1 MGQNL
6 TTTLRQR
13 QSPLQ
18 YLLSTMIQSTSDE
31 LEQLITKELQENVT
45 LEAVDPTERYA
56 DEGNG
61 SQEVGETEDSPE
73 RNPEDQETD
82 ASLSN
87 KERGEAVGLE
97 HDDDD
102 VPNTSSQ
109 HAARDDDDDFNP
121 ISIAESEQTFRE
133 ELKEQIGELEISDEE
148 RYLALYLIDSLD
160 EDGYLRRP
168 LNELVY
174 DLELTQ
180 RHTTTE
186 EDLEAVLVEV
196 IQSELEPCGL
206 GARTLQECLLLQIEN
221 LPGKPA
227 ARLAYDIIVR
237 CFDDFIQKRYDRIT
251 EALGIT
257 NHQLFVDALRVI
269 RHLNPKPGDMQ
280 PAAPRSQEVRAQQIA
295 PDFIVRNED
304 GQLVITLCD
313 DDVPLVRISADHEQL
328 LTYLQKKVDLL
339 TQAAKNDPKK
349 TSATQSKNLKDNKE
363 SVKFLRDGIQ
373 RGNNF
378 IEALRQRHNT
388 LIEVMKTI
396 VSLQRAYFLTGQIE
410 TLKPMTLKDVA
421 ELCNYDI
428 TTISRVT
435 SNRYCDTEFGMVA
448 LKDLFSNAVGDTT
461 QSAVIEAL
469 RQIIESE
476 DKSKPLTDEALA
488 QALATQGFNIARRTV
503 VKYREELGFPVARLR
518 KEVIANP

>member
-1 MGQNL
+1 MV
-6 TTTLRQR
+6 
-13 QSPLQ
+13 
-18 YLLSTMIQSTSDE
+18 QSTNDE
-31 LEQLITKELQENVT
+31 LVQLIDKELQENVT
-45 LEAVDPTERYA
+45 LESVDPSERYA

-61 SQEVGETEDSPE
+61 TQDVDDYNDSTDE
-73 RNPEDQETD
+73 NRDEIEKD
-82 ASLSN
+82 ASLPN
-87 KERGEAVGLE
+87 TERGEVVVLE

-109 HAARDDDDDFNP
+109 SNGREEDDDFNP
-121 ISIAESEQTFRE
+121 ISIAASEQTFRDD
-133 ELKEQIGELEISDEE
+133 LKDQIGELEISDEE
-148 RYLALYLIDSLD
+148 QYLALYLIDSLD

-168 LNELVY
+168 LIELVD
-174 DLELTQ
+174 DLEFTQ
-180 RHTTTE
+180 QHTTTE

-196 IQSELEPCGL
+196 VQAELEPCGL

-221 LPGKPA
+221 KKSKPDTL
-227 ARLAYDIIVR
+227 LAYDIVSQ

-269 RHLNPKPGDMQ
+269 RHLNPKPGNMQ

-304 GQLVITLCD
+304 EQLVITLCD
-313 DDVPLVRISADHEQL
+313 DDVPLVRISADQEQL
-328 LTYLQKKVDLL
+328 LTSLQKKVDFL

-349 TSATQSKNLKDNKE
+349 TSATDSKSLKENKE

-388 LIEVMKTI
+388 LFEVMKTI

-410 TLKPMTLKDVA
+410 TLKPMTLRDVA

-435 SNRYCDTEFGMVA
+435 SSRYCDTEFGLVA
-448 LKDLFSNAVGDTT
+448 LKDLFCNAVGDTT
-461 QSAVIEAL
+461 QTAVIEAL

-503 VKYREELGFPVARLR
+503 VKYREGLGFPVARLR